1 MKFSITIPAYK
12 SRFLQDAI
20 ESVVSQNNSD
30 WELIIVDDCSPEDL
44 YTIIEPFLED
54 QRIHYYRNEKNCGAI
69 DVVDNWNICLG
80 YCTGDYVICM
90 GDDDRLL
97 PECLNEYRKI
107 IEKYPTLNVYHAWT
121 EIINE
126 QGEVYDLQEPRP
138 EWESM
143 LSLLWNR
150 WDCRDWQFIGDFCYN
165 TAFLKSIGGY
175 HKMPL
180 AWGSDD
186 ITAVIAAEEKGI
198 ANTQSFCFQYR
209 INQLTISRS
218 TKNSE
223 LKIQA
228 ILMQREWYSHLLEKF
243 EKKKLSPID
252 LNYLRTI
259 EIKQQKFF
267 EMVLGQI
274 CTDYIKGNPIKLI
287 QCWLWL
293 KRFYLSKAIYLKW
306 YLNSINTLFN
316 FRK

>member
-267 EMVLGQI
+267 KMVLGQI

-306 YLNSINTLFN
+306 YLNSINTLFS